1 VLAAKA
7 LDSRDK
13 YHEKTGAF
21 RRGAGAKRVLK
32 MSIRRSRVRGFT
44 LNYVLM
50 VRGGLRGPG
59 LLGAG
64 LVGAGLLLSAAR
76 PAQAQSQ
83 SSIAQALYEDG
94 RTLVG
99 QGKYAEACPKFAE
112 SYKQEAGVGTL
123 LNLASCNEQ
132 LGKTATAWS
141 EFTEAYELL
150 SRTPG
155 EPRTA
160 YAQEHRDALASKLSR
175 VAIDVPARN
184 RVSGLVVTLDG
195 AEVGSAAWG
204 VMVPIDPGKHAVK
217 ASAPGCIPWDGTV
230 TVGASADKQT
240 VSIPLLH
247 AAAPPKAAAPV
258 ATQTKNDAT
267 PNDQGMTRPV
277 TAPVVI
283 LGVATIG
290 LAAGAGVTG
299 ALYLKRKG
307 DFDAINGKPGV
318 TSTERDQKHNDA
330 AVMANVNVALT
341 AGAVATG
348 IATLI
353 FYFTTPKEPKTAFV
367 PWFDQH
373 AAGASVIESF

>member
-1 VLAAKA
+1 
-7 LDSRDK
+7 
-13 YHEKTGAF
+13 
-21 RRGAGAKRVLK
+21 
-32 MSIRRSRVRGFT
+32 MSIRRS
-44 LNYVLM
+44 
-50 VRGGLRGPG
+50 GLRGSTLSCEATLLGG
-59 LLGAG
+59 LLA
-64 LVGAGLLLSAAR
+64 AGLLLSAAR
-76 PAQAQSQ
+76 PAVAQSQ
-83 SSIAQALYEDG
+83 SGIAEALYEEG

-184 RVSGLVVTLDG
+184 RLSGLVVTLDG
-195 AEVGSAAWG
+195 AEVGSAAWS
-204 VMVPIDPGKHAVK
+204 VMVPIDPGKHVVK
-217 ASAPGCIPWDGTV
+217 ASAPGCVPWDGSV

-247 AAAPPKAAAPV
+247 AAAAPAKPPPAAV
-258 ATQTKNDAT
+258 ANQSTTAAT

-299 ALYLKRKG
+299 ALYLKKKG
-307 DFDAINGKPGV
+307 DFDAINGKTGV
-318 TSTERDQKHNDA
+318 SSTERDQKHNDA
-330 AVMANVNVALT
+330 ATMANINVALT

-348 IATLI
+348 VATLI